1 MSTVQDVDFDDVP
14 VLDYIDDEEVEDGNG
29 STVSHS
35 EIADGPTLNNGR
47 ITILSHPAS
56 TDSPT
61 GVNNLNSPIAANQAV
76 ANSLLAEEQE
86 HFPIPN
92 S

>member
-35 EIADGPTLNNGR
+35 EIADGPTLNND
-47 ITILSHPAS
+47 TIVSHLAS
-56 TDSPT
+56 TESPT

-76 ANSLLAEEQE
+76 ANLLLAKEQE